1 MSKSILLCGVGGQ
14 GTVLASRLIAASA
27 IARGEEA
34 RTAETIGMAQRGGSV
49 VSHVRIGEQVYSSLI
64 PQGKADMIIGF
75 EPAEAV
81 RSLSYLKQDGLVIVN
96 KKAVKPVTATLGGM
110 NYTGEEMLAY
120 LQEQVSNL
128 VVVDGEAICEEVG
141 SHKVLNIVLLA
152 FAAASG
158 KLGIDVTQLK
168 EAVKAGVKPKFYAL
182 NEKAIDT
189 AVAVYEAQSESV
201 RM

>member
-49 VSHVRIGEQVYSSLI
+49 VSHVRIGEQAYSSLI
-64 PQGKADMIIGF
+64 PKGKADIIIGF
-75 EPAEAV
+75 EPGETV
-81 RSLSYLKQDGLVIVN
+81 RNLSYLKPDGLVIVN

-110 NYTGEEMLAY
+110 HYTGEEMIHFLE
-120 LQEQVSNL
+120 QQVSNL
-128 VVVDGEAICEEVG
+128 VTVDGEAICEEAG

-158 KLGIDVTQLK
+158 KLGIDIAQLK
-168 EAVKAGVKPKFYAL
+168 EAVKAGVKPQFYAL

-189 AVAVYEAQSESV
+189 AAAIYQAQSEQ
-201 RM
+201 